1 MASSRKTLVL
11 RFNRKIAK
19 RIIRAAQHLYSDGL
33 AHGIRNI
40 FQPGLIKEIIIA
52 DILGHRVISNK
63 RLPDACSAT
72 DESVFYE
79 YLTCEE
85 GGSWQIDR
93 MFSKPLEKRR
103 TSLDRILRNEKL
115 YLVSFK
121 RDSLD
126 VSVIFEVDPQVAA
139 KEAERQL
146 NASSNEISH
155 ISFSQSWTKV
165 NGTVVWTK

>member
-11 RFNRKIAK
+11 RFNRNIAK

-85 GGSWQIDR
+85 RGSWQIDR
-93 MFSKPLEKRR
+93 MFSKPWRSAGHRSTESFVTRSSISCHSNATRWMFLSSSRSIHKSPLRKPSDNSMQAVMRYR
-103 TSLDRILRNEKL
+103 TSL
-115 YLVSFK
+115 
-121 RDSLD
+121 SLKAG
-126 VSVIFEVDPQVAA
+126 Q
-139 KEAERQL
+139 R
-146 NASSNEISH
+146 
-155 ISFSQSWTKV
+155 
-165 NGTVVWTK
+165 